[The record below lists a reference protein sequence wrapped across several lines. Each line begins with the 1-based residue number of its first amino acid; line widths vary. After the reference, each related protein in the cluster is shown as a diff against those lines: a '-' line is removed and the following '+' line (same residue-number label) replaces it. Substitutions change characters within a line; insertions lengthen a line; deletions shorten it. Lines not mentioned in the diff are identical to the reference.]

1 MYSLSMMASLIF
13 VVLKTPHLINVVYQK
28 YKSVTMQETS
38 EANIYSQFEV
48 EFLGLHTVKKA
59 RRGDVSRIK
68 SMFNKNAGKQVNTI
82 TQP

>member
-1 MYSLSMMASLIF
+1 MMASLVF

-48 EFLGLHTVKKA
+48 EFLGLDTVTKA
-59 RRGDVSRIK
+59 KRGEVSRMK
-68 SMFNKNAGKQVNTI
+68 SIFNRKAAR
-82 TQP
+82 QPKTVTRPWQKYM